1 MHELK
6 WLLWFGIIIDRPF
19 IDAISPSISTVTG
32 RDVSLYC
39 HAMGEYSPSITWQFS
54 NGTQIRDSST
64 TSISQVNVERSYL
77 RLSNIFNDFF
87 SSEIKCVAT
96 NQLGAM
102 TRVINLAAVGT
113 YVTVIYAQSIVEL
126 CSIYSKQLR
135 LFLFRFLWRKCF
147 DWSKQ
152 SWFTVAVSSH
162 YS

>member
-1 MHELK
+1 
-6 WLLWFGIIIDRPF
+6 
-19 IDAISPSISTVTG
+19 
-32 RDVSLYC
+32 
-39 HAMGEYSPSITWQFS
+39 MGEYSPSITWQFS

-113 YVTVIYAQSIVEL
+113 YVILIYTQSIVEL
-126 CSIYSKQLR
+126 CSIYSIQLH
-135 LFLFRFLWRKCF
+135 LFLFRFL
-147 DWSKQ
+147 
-152 SWFTVAVSSH
+152 
-162 YS
+162 